1 MRISIFVLPMEMMVL
16 VYLLQDFLHVPGTF
30 SLREQFFL
38 PKLQEIY
45 TVCLLQEMS
54 FSHFLVGAE
63 KPAARSSGCRRGRWA
78 RGWRLRQWC
87 TVPRSSAA
95 FCRLCQDR

>member
-54 FSHFLVGAE
+54 FSHFLVGEE
-63 KPAARSSGCRRGRWA
+63 KLINLMWFLPVPASLPYLIFQNMICFRE
-78 RGWRLRQWC
+78 
-87 TVPRSSAA
+87 
-95 FCRLCQDR
+95 QDRKSTRLNSS